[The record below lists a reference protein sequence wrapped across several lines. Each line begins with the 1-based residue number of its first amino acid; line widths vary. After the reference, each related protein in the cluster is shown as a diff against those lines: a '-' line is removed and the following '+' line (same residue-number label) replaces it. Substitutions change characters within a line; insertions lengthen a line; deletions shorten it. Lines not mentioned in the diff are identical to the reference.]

1 MRENDT
7 PDRSGTGLSTDD
19 IARSSRAGAAPGTDR
34 DEQGLDSGRPPLYP
48 GEAVDTPDD
57 RGGTGAG
64 TASDTGRGDSAD
76 TADTGTETDTGTG
89 ARVGAASVD
98 GSSGAMAGDG
108 SSGTTDVG
116 DHRPADVGDR
126 RSAEESPRLMDPAD
140 EEGFNTRWQEL
151 QSLFVDDPRRAVH
164 EADALVA
171 DVMQKL
177 AATFADH
184 RRSLEGQWRQGEDV
198 DTESLRTALVRYR
211 SFFHRL
217 LSTGADRETAGS
229 DDGGGHSDRAE
240 RDHAAE

>member
-57 RGGTGAG
+57 RGDTGAG

-76 TADTGTETDTGTG
+76 TAATDTGTDTGTG
-89 ARVGAASVD
+89 ARAGAASVD
-98 GSSGAMAGDG
+98 GSYGAMAGDG
-108 SSGTTDVG
+108 SSGTTDADVG
-116 DHRPADVGDR
+116 DHRP
-126 RSAEESPRLMDPAD
+126 AEESPRLMDPAD

-229 DDGGGHSDRAE
+229 DDGGDRAE
-240 RDHAAE
+240 RDHAAG

>member
-1 MRENDT
+1 MHENDT

-19 IARSSRAGAAPGTDR
+19 IARSSTAGADPGGDR
-34 DEQGLDSGRPPLYP
+34 DERGGQGSDRPPLYP
-48 GEAVDTPDD
+48 GEAIQTPD
-57 RGGTGAG
+57 GG
-64 TASDTGRGDSAD
+64 GR
-76 TADTGTETDTGTG
+76 DTGTEAVSGDSTGTETETAGATGTRTGTG
-89 ARVGAASVD
+89 TAAD
-98 GSSGAMAGDG
+98 
-108 SSGTTDVG
+108 
-116 DHRPADVGDR
+116 
-126 RSAEESPRLMDPAD
+126 RSADESPRLMDPGD
-140 EEGFNTRWQEL
+140 EEDFKNRWHEL

-217 LSTGADRETAGS
+217 LHTGADRETAGS
-229 DDGGGHSDRAE
+229 GGADTPGRE
-240 RDHAAE
+240 RPAD